1 MNTIPSISEQDI
13 RAVVGEQNLQDGL
26 AYFRKGAISSP
37 VKQGMT
43 LKAHCQGSQPTDY
56 RVKVMFD
63 AKGITEARCSCSVSG
78 RMVKGYYCKHIAAL
92 LWTWHEQPQQFSE
105 LADVDTTLERS
116 SKSELIALIKQILQQ
131 QPDLEWQITPL
142 PTSSRP
148 HMLVAPETYSRQVD
162 TAFRNGGHDWRA
174 PSRIAD
180 ELYTIKAIGDEF
192 ADQHDYIN
200 AVTVYEA
207 VVSGVLGNYNSYD
220 DEDGALGRVIEDC
233 VEALDYCMAGEQDVG
248 VKPEAR
254 EKILHMLFDIYRFS
268 IDQGVSLADGEDDV
282 PELLL
287 SYVTPKERRTMV
299 SWVRESLQQD
309 TQWRTDYSR
318 QKYGQF
324 LLKLEKDLDDE
335 SYLQICRETGRIYDA
350 VERLLKLKRV
360 AEAEEVAEQ
369 ASDSDL
375 PRIADLFVWHG
386 QDGVAEDL
394 MRQRS
399 RKTQDWHI
407 LPWLKKF
414 YLDRY
419 DLEAALDVADAIF
432 CHYATIEGYREIRR
446 LAKSLDAW
454 TSTRSKLLAF
464 LDNAHNIELPIQ
476 IALDEGEIDRAL
488 ELVKRQLENSSS
500 YGWGAKASP
509 LSDANLSV
517 ARTVEVSR
525 PRAAIDIY
533 QQHVERLIEQKEWGS
548 YKTACEYLVKI
559 RKLYENLDEENA
571 WASYI
576 TDLRKKYN
584 RLRSLKAEM
593 ETAGLVR

>member
-1 MNTIPSISEQDI
+1 MNTIPSLSEHDIRTVVSEQ
-13 RAVVGEQNLQDGL
+13 NFHDGMT
-26 AYFRKGAISSP
+26 YFRKGAISSP

-43 LKAHCQGSQPTDY
+43 LKAYCQGSQPTDY

-63 AKGITEARCSCSVSG
+63 TKGITEARCSCSASG

-92 LWTWHEQPQQFSE
+92 LWAWHEQPEQFGE
-105 LADVDTTLERS
+105 LADVETTLERS
-116 SKSELIALIKQILQQ
+116 SKSELITLIKQILQQ

-142 PTSSRP
+142 PMSNRT
-148 HMLVAPETYSRQVD
+148 HMLVTPETYSRQVD
-162 TAFRNGGHDWRA
+162 AAFRNGGHDWRA

-180 ELYTIKAIGDEF
+180 ELYNIKAIGDEF
-192 ADQHDYIN
+192 ADQHDYTN

-207 VVSGVLGNYNSYD
+207 VVAGVLGNYNSYH

-248 VKPEAR
+248 VKPEVR
-254 EKILHMLFDIYRFS
+254 EKILRMLFGIYRFS
-268 IDQGVSLADGEDDV
+268 MDQGVSLTDGEDDV

-287 SYVTPKERRTMV
+287 SYVTPEERHTMV
-299 SWVRESLQQD
+299 DWVREALQEN
-309 TQWRTDYSR
+309 TQWHTDYSR

-335 SYLQICRETGRIYDA
+335 TYLQICRETGRDYDA
-350 VERLLKLKRV
+350 IERLLKLKRV
-360 AEAEEVAEQ
+360 DEAEKVAEQ

-414 YLDRY
+414 YLDRHN
-419 DLEAALDVADAIF
+419 LEAALEVAESMF
-432 CHYATIEGYREIRR
+432 RRYATIEGYREIRR
-446 LAKSLDAW
+446 LAQQLDTW
-454 TSTRSKLLAF
+454 TTTRSELLAF
-464 LDNAHNIELPIQ
+464 LDNARNTDLLIL

-488 ELVKRQLENSSS
+488 ELVKRQLEHSSS

-509 LSDANLSV
+509 FSDTILSV
-517 ARTVEVSR
+517 ARTVEATR
-525 PRAAIDIY
+525 PHAAIDIY
-533 QQHVERLIEQKEWGS
+533 QQHVERLIERKEWGS

-559 RKLYENLDEENA
+559 RKLYEKLGEEEA
-571 WASYI
+571 WTSYI

-593 ETAGLVR
+593 ETARLVG